1 LTWLVIVALGIA
13 GGLGLYWFAPWKL
26 FTSKRVDDAVP
37 VVVATTPGGPSGTLS
52 ASASPADRVLAT
64 GTFVSHEHH
73 TTGTVQLVALADG
86 RRQLVLRDLSTS
98 DGPDVW
104 VWLSDKPVGTDRS
117 SWSSFGTGHYVALAR
132 LKGNQG
138 NQVYDIPTEVDLP
151 GVHSVSLW
159 CRRFSVSFG
168 AAALTPA

>member
-13 GGLGLYWFAPWKL
+13 GGFGLYWFAPWKL

-37 VVVATTPGGPSGTLS
+37 VVVATAAGSPTVTPGAAP
-52 ASASPADRVLAT
+52 SPAGRVLAT

-73 TTGTVQLVALADG
+73 TTGTVQLVTLADG
-86 RRQLVLRDLSTS
+86 RRQLVLHDLSTS

-104 VWLSDKPVGTDRS
+104 VWLSDKPVGSDPS

-138 NQVYDIPTEVDLP
+138 NQVYDLPAEVDLAS
-151 GVHSVSLW
+151 VHSVSLW

-168 AAALTPA
+168 AAALAPT

>member
-1 LTWLVIVALGIA
+1 LVLVI
-13 GGLGLYWFAPWKL
+13 GGGFGLYWFAPWKL

-37 VVVATTPGGPSGTLS
+37 AVAAATNTPSPVTTATL
-52 ASASPADRVLAT
+52 APTDRLLAT
-64 GTFVSHEHH
+64 GTFVSHEHR
-73 TTGTVQLVALADG
+73 TTGGVQVVALADG

-104 VWLSDKPVGTDRS
+104 VWLSDQPVSDDRS
-117 SWSSFGTGHYVALAR
+117 SWFSFDDGRYVALAR

-138 NQVYDIPTEVDLP
+138 NQVYDIPADVELSV
-151 GVHSVSLW
+151 VRSVSLW

-168 AAALTPA
+168 AAALNPA